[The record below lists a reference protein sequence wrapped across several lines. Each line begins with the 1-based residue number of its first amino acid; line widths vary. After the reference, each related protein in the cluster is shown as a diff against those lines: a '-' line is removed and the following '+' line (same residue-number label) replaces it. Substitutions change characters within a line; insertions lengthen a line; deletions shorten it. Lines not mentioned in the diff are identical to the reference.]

1 MRLENKIALVTGG
14 GQGIGKEIAK
24 TLAKQGAFVLINYLD
39 LGNNQE
45 IAQRHNKKLKNLV
58 ESVHSFLPMLQVIKK
73 QKKCLK
79 SLKKNMVD

>member
-39 LGNNQE
+39 LGNFECHLNNM
-45 IAQRHNKKLKNLV
+45 IVLPLCIPHLKL
-58 ESVHSFLPMLQVIKK
+58 VI
-73 QKKCLK
+73 
-79 SLKKNMVD
+79 